1 MIPGVTD
8 VAIMERSRRIRLIGL
23 GSTSKGHRMS
33 QVTLTRRRTGWD
45 VALGILLMLAGVVVL
60 AHSVIATAVSV
71 LFIGWMLLLSGV
83 VAFIASF
90 FHREGGSFWLIA
102 LSGALMF
109 VLGLFM
115 VRNPSVA
122 ALSLTLM
129 AGSIFLVSGIV
140 RLIVAASDKENRVVL
155 IIGGAV
161 STILGLIVLFNIF
174 EATLV
179 LLGVIV
185 GIQAL
190 VEGVSLLIV
199 GRMHARAS

>member
-1 MIPGVTD
+1 
-8 VAIMERSRRIRLIGL
+8 
-23 GSTSKGHRMS
+23 MS
-33 QVTLTRRRTGWD
+33 EVMLTRKRTGWD
-45 VALGILLMLAGVVVL
+45 VVLGILLLLAGVIVL

-83 VAFIASF
+83 VAFVASF

-129 AGSIFLVSGIV
+129 AGALFLVSGIV
-140 RLIVAASDKENRVVL
+140 RLVVAASDRENRVVL
-155 IIGGAV
+155 IIGGV
-161 STILGLIVLFNIF
+161 ISTILGLIILFNIF
-174 EATLV
+174 TATLV
-179 LLGVIV
+179 LLGVLV
-185 GIQAL
+185 GIEAL
-190 VEGVSLLIV
+190 IEGVTLLIM
-199 GRMHARAS
+199 GRLHVTETDGMPTTRPGPRA